1 MTESR
6 ATTSAVTTHAVVV
19 PRTGGSEVLEYREIE
34 TPRPVAGQLAVD
46 VRAAGVN
53 FIDTY
58 QRDGVYP
65 VELPYVLGREGA
77 GVVTGD
83 APDPL
88 GAPVERAP
96 SVGDR
101 VGWAW
106 IPGSYSERVV
116 GPIEAFYAI
125 PDGVSFEQAAAVGL
139 QGITAHYLSTDCYR
153 IVPGDTVLVHAGAG
167 GVGLL
172 LTQIAVLKGARV
184 LTTVSTPEKADL
196 SRAAGASD
204 VLVGYGAERTDG
216 TRSTGDAD
224 FTDWVKDLTGGEG
237 VAAVYDGVGKD
248 TFESSLTSL
257 RVRGTM
263 VLFGGA
269 SGQVPPFDPQ
279 RLNALGSLFLTR
291 PTMAHFIRTRAELLG
306 RTDDLFGWIAD
317 GRLHVRIG
325 ATFPLRDAG
334 AAQDA
339 LTGRRTTGKVVLL
352 P

>member
-1 MTESR
+1 MNST
-6 ATTSAVTTHAVVV
+6 ATAHAVVV
-19 PRTGGSEVLEYREIE
+19 PRTGGSEVLEYRETTVPAPAVGE
-34 TPRPVAGQLAVD
+34 LAVD
-46 VRAAGVN
+46 IRAAGVN

-65 VELPYVLGREGA
+65 VELPYVLGFEGS
-77 GVVTGD
+77 GVVTAVLSD
-83 APDPL
+83 AD
-88 GAPVERAP
+88 GEPVYRAP
-96 SVGDR
+96 AEGDR

-106 IPGSYSERVV
+106 VPGSYAEKAV
-116 GPIEAFYAI
+116 GPIGGYYTI

-139 QGITAHYLSTDCYR
+139 QGITAHYLATDSYR
-153 IVPGDTVLVHAGAG
+153 IQPGDTVLVHAGAG

-184 LTTVSTPEKADL
+184 LTTVSTQEKAEL
-196 SRAAGASD
+196 SRGAGASD
-204 VLVGYGAERTDG
+204 VLIGYGAGDDG
-216 TRSTGDAD
+216 TDFAD
-224 FTDWVKDLTGGEG
+224 WARDLAGGEG

-248 TFESSLTSL
+248 TFEGSLRSL

-291 PTMAHFIRTRAELLG
+291 PTMAHFIRTRQELLG

-317 GRLHVRIG
+317 GRLDVRIG

-339 LTGRRTTGKVVLL
+339 LTGRKTTGKVILL

>member
-1 MTESR
+1 MSESGR
-6 ATTSAVTTHAVVV
+6 TTHAVVV
-19 PRTGGSEVLEYREIE
+19 PRTGGADVLEFREVPLAE
-34 TPRPVAGQLAVD
+34 PGPGQVLVD
-46 VRAAGVN
+46 VAAAGVN

-58 QRDGVYP
+58 EREGVYP
-65 VELPYVLGREGA
+65 KDLPFVLGKEGA
-77 GVVTGD
+77 GTVTAVGPDAGD
-83 APDPL
+83 
-88 GAPVERAP
+88 V

-101 VGWAW
+101 VAWAFLAN
-106 IPGSYSERVV
+106 SYAEQVV
-116 GPIEAFYAI
+116 APVDQLYPV
-125 PDGVSFEQAAAVGL
+125 PDGVDLPVAAAVGL
-139 QGITAHYLSTDCYR
+139 QGITAHYLATDSYR
-153 IVPGDTVLVHAGAG
+153 IQPGDTVLVHAGAG

-184 LTTVSTPEKADL
+184 LTTVSTPEKAEL
-196 SRAAGASD
+196 SRGAGASD
-204 VLVGYGAERTDG
+204 VLVGYGTDG
-216 TRSTGDAD
+216 TDFAD
-224 FTDWVKDLTGGEG
+224 WARDLTGGDG

-248 TFESSLTSL
+248 TFDTSL
-257 RVRGTM
+257 RALRIRGTM

-291 PTMAHFIRTRAELLG
+291 PTMGHFIRTRAELLG

-317 GRLHVRIG
+317 GRLHVRVG
-325 ATFPLRDAG
+325 ATFPLREAA

>member
-1 MTESR
+1 MTES
-6 ATTSAVTTHAVVV
+6 SATHAVNAHAIVV
-19 PRTGGSEVLEYREIE
+19 PRTGGSEVLEYREIDV
-34 TPRPVAGQLAVD
+34 PAPAAGQLAVD
-46 VRAAGVN
+46 IRAAGVN

-65 VELPYVLGREGA
+65 VELPFVLGFEGS
-77 GVVTGD
+77 GVVT
-83 APDPL
+83 AVVPDPD
-88 GAPVERAP
+88 GEPVHRAP
-96 SVGDR
+96 AEGDR

-106 IPGSYSERVV
+106 VPGSYAERAV
-116 GPIEAFYAI
+116 GPISGYYTI
-125 PDGVSFEQAAAVGL
+125 PDAVSFEQAAAVGL
-139 QGITAHYLSTDCYR
+139 QGITAHYLATDSYR
-153 IVPGDTVLVHAGAG
+153 IQPGDTVLVHAGAG

-184 LTTVSTPEKADL
+184 LTTVSTPDKAEL
-196 SRAAGASD
+196 SRGAGASD
-204 VLVGYGAERTDG
+204 VLVGYGAAGTGGDG
-216 TRSTGDAD
+216 AD
-224 FTDWVKDLTGGEG
+224 FADWVRDLTDGEG

-248 TFESSLTSL
+248 TFESSLKSL
-257 RVRGTM
+257 RIRGTM

-291 PTMAHFIRTRAELLG
+291 PTMAHFIRTRQELLG

-317 GRLHVRIG
+317 GRLDVRIG
-325 ATFPLRDAG
+325 ATFPLREAG

-339 LTGRRTTGKVVLL
+339 LTGRKTTGKVVLL

>member
-1 MTESR
+1 MSESSVITH
-6 ATTSAVTTHAVVV
+6 ATSVHAVVV

-34 TPRPVAGQLAVD
+34 VPAPSAGELTVD
-46 VRAAGVN
+46 IRAAGVN

-65 VELPYVLGREGA
+65 VPLPYVLGFEGA
-77 GVVTGD
+77 GVVTAVCGD
-83 APDPL
+83 PD
-88 GAPVERAP
+88 AEPVHRAP
-96 SVGDR
+96 AEGDR

-106 IPGSYSERVV
+106 VPGSYAERAV
-116 GPIEAFYAI
+116 GPIGGYYTI
-125 PDGVSFEQAAAVGL
+125 PDEVSFEQAAAVGL
-139 QGITAHYLSTDCYR
+139 QGITAHYLATDCYR
-153 IVPGDTVLVHAGAG
+153 IQPGDTVLVHAGAG

-172 LTQIAVLKGARV
+172 LTQIAVLKGGRV
-184 LTTVSTPEKADL
+184 LTTVSTPEKAEL
-196 SRAAGASD
+196 SRGAGASD
-204 VLVGYGAERTDG
+204 VLVGYGA
-216 TRSTGDAD
+216 GDAD
-224 FTDWVKDLTGGEG
+224 GTDFADWARDLTDGEG

-248 TFESSLTSL
+248 TFESSLKSL
-257 RVRGTM
+257 RIRGTM

-291 PTMAHFIRTRAELLG
+291 PTMAHFIRTRQELLS

-317 GRLHVRIG
+317 GRLDVRIG
-325 ATFPLRDAG
+325 ATFPLREAG

-339 LTGRRTTGKVVLL
+339 LTGRKSTGKVLLL